1 MAAAMANSYK
11 AILAIVTP
19 LEATDSISHFIFSKM
34 EKYHLRNKNCGLTEQ
49 LFH

>member
-34 EKYHLRNKNCGLTEQ
+34 EKYHLRNKTCSLTEQ